1 MVETPET
8 RRNVPAVEA
17 QALPFA
23 EPEAVRQAF
32 VELAPDSTVLA
43 LVGSQQLPQVRDL
56 QTPGGRRPL
65 QGGGPVSLP
74 PPALHRLV
82 MDVAPRR
89 DPLLLE
95 VAGEV

>member
-32 VELAPDSTVLA
+32 VELAPDSTRITGRLSPKFETSRLLA
-43 LVGSQQLPQVRDL
+43 ADALSKAAGPYHCHHPRYIDSLW
-56 QTPGGRRPL
+56 TWPL
-65 QGGGPVSLP
+65 GATLFF
-74 PPALHRLV
+74 
-82 MDVAPRR
+82 
-89 DPLLLE
+89 
-95 VAGEV
+95 